1 MVDTGLIRQQ
11 AASAAAIVASARQ
24 GSGNTAQANINF
36 EAGQTTLGP
45 VAIRPAPECYCPN
58 GRSIEGGGVENPRG
72 PVGVMYR
79 QSSRRTPNCPGR

>member
-45 VAIRPAPECYCPN
+45 VVIGPAPEVY
-58 GRSIEGGGVENPRG
+58 
-72 PVGVMYR
+72 
-79 QSSRRTPNCPGR
+79 